1 MGWLGGYGCGFGH
14 GAKGTKYEK
23 MLGSLIVE
31 SSDGKVKFN
40 VGSGFTDK
48 LRENP
53 SQFLDKVIKV
63 RYNDVVQNKDEPDFY
78 ALYLPRFIRVRE
90 DKTEAAWK
98 AFQAASKLAHGKSN
112 C

>member
-1 MGWLGGYGCGFGH
+1 MGWLGGYGCGFEH

-40 VGSGFTDK
+40 VGSRFTDK
-48 LRENP
+48 LR
-53 SQFLDKVIKV
+53 D
-63 RYNDVVQNKDEPDFY
+63 NDVVQNKDEPDFY

-90 DKTEAAWK
+90 DKTEADSYDKIVESLNAVDDVVK
-98 AFQAASKLAHGKSN
+98 NIFEKEK
-112 C
+112 